1 MTAFIKRLW
10 LRWQKDFWRLF
21 RFGITGTICSAI
33 HYGIYCLCLLVAE
46 DNLAYTAGYVV
57 GLVCNYGLTT
67 YFTFKGKPSKSNV
80 AGFAGSHVL
89 NYLLEIGLLQLF
101 LWLGASKWLSPI
113 LVMVIVV
120 PINFVLLRLVF
131 VKGKKESDN
140 LVK

>member
-46 DNLAYTAGYVV
+46 ANLAYTAGYVV

-67 YFTFKGKPSKSNV
+67 YFTFKGKPTKGNA
-80 AGFAGSHVL
+80 AGFAGSHLL
-89 NYLLEIGLLQLF
+89 NYLLEIGLFNLF
-101 LWLGASKWLSPI
+101 LWLGAGKWLSPV
-113 LVMVIVV
+113 LVMLIAV

-131 VKGKKESDN
+131 VRRQK
-140 LVK
+140 VAR

>member
-1 MTAFIKRLW
+1 MHQRALATLAERLLACVPFWYNGNNLLAHPLWHLLSLSAFHQYNHSLYCRLG
-10 LRWQKDFWRLF
+10 LF
-21 RFGITGTICSAI
+21 
-33 HYGIYCLCLLVAE
+33 
-46 DNLAYTAGYVV
+46 
-57 GLVCNYGLTT
+57 CNYGLTT